1 MLPRSFPDLIQKK
14 AFELGFD
21 QCGICKAE
29 LPPEKADLLQK
40 FIGLNRHG
48 HMEWLANRLEQRSS
62 PHHLWPEVKTAI
74 VLGVN
79 YGPESHPL
87 ENLRFP
93 ERGNISVYARNRDYH
108 DMIKGW
114 LKHLAQY
121 ILKEA
126 KFFINNQQ
134 VKVFVDTAPIM
145 EKPLAQQA
153 GLGWQGKH
161 TNLVSR
167 QFGSWLF
174 LGEILTTLEIPPSSI
189 GKNHC
194 GSCQQCLNACPT
206 DAFPAPY
213 QLDARRCISY
223 LTIEYA
229 GSIPKEFR
237 PAMQNRIYGCDDCLA
252 ACPWN
257 RFAHHSRHIKLQA
270 RPELLSPSLQQ
281 FLHFDENTFR
291 SFFAG
296 SPVKR
301 IGHLRFIRNVLIAAG
316 NSKEK
321 YLLPLVKK
329 WDNHENSILQETAQW
344 AIKQLICIP

>member
-1 MLPRSFPDLIQKK
+1 MLPRSFPSLIQKK

-21 QCGICKAE
+21 QCGICKAH
-29 LPPEKADLLQK
+29 LPPEKAKLLK
-40 FIGLNRHG
+40 EFVSANYHG
-48 HMEWLANRLEQRSS
+48 DMYWLENRLMERSS
-62 PHHLWPEVKTAI
+62 PHFLWPEVKTAI

-79 YGPESHPL
+79 YGPEGDILNNILH
-87 ENLRFP
+87 P

-121 ILKEA
+121 LLKEA
-126 KFFINNQQ
+126 KIFAPNHQ

-174 LGEILTTLEIPPSSI
+174 LGEILTTLEIQPTSME
-189 GKNHC
+189 KNHC
-194 GSCQQCLNACPT
+194 GSCHRCLEACPT
-206 DAFPAPY
+206 RAFTAPY
-213 QLDARRCISY
+213 KLDARRCISY

-229 GSIPKEFR
+229 GSIPLAFR
-237 PAMQNRIYGCDDCLA
+237 SAMQNRIYGCDDCLA

-257 RFAHHSRHIKLQA
+257 RFARHSRHLKLQA
-270 RPELLSPSLQQ
+270 KPEMISPSLQQ
-281 FLHFDENTFR
+281 FLQFSEEDFR

-301 IGHLRFIRNVLIAAG
+301 IGHLRFTRNVLIAAG
-316 NSKEK
+316 NSQEK
-321 YLLPLVKK
+321 SLLPRLKR
-329 WDNHENSILQETAQW
+329 WNNHDNAIIQETAQW
-344 AIKQLICIP
+344 AIKQLTT